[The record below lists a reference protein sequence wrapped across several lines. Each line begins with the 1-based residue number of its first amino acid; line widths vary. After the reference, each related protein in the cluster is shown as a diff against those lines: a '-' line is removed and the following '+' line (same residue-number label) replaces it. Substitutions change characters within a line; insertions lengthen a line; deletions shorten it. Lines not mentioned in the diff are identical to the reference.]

1 MLIYYIVDISLSVA
15 LLFCILQVTTNLQS
29 SVSNFVLDSLGAKET
44 RVSIIWSSVGAL
56 DSNSLMKVS
65 QQFVSKSVTEILR
78 KRDGPVIWQRL
89 LHSSVRVY
97 NR

>member
-1 MLIYYIVDISLSVA
+1 M
-15 LLFCILQVTTNLQS
+15 
-29 SVSNFVLDSLGAKET
+29 
-44 RVSIIWSSVGAL
+44 SIIWSSVGAL